1 MAMGPAEI
9 VASLKELCEA
19 RGPRLTTMDIVAW
32 IDRHGGYESNAEL
45 VAFAKKMKARQYARM
60 LAYEDEE
67 SGLRI
72 KRLWSVR
79 DPETRPAFVRRPAR
93 HARGPPPEADRPV
106 RQVHG
111 AAARPPQGDGRLLRR
126 PGVLRLLH
134 DRGPD
139 RARGRLE
146 ARGRPERHRRSLEP
160 GGRRAGAGLRTEANF
175 RGQMYVGWHD
185 RRFRVGR
192 FEPDEPWS
200 ARTSSEWPLECVGS
214 GISFGPEAGLPA
226 PASPTRP

>member
-67 SGLRI
+67 TGLKI

-79 DPETRPAFVRRPAR
+79 DPVTGRRSYADLLDMPEDRRRKLIDQYAKFMEQQRAIRKAMADFFAGQQFFEFYTVEEPTPEGDVDWGREIAANGNGKGKSVAEPAR
-93 HARGPPPEADRPV
+93 RK
-106 RQVHG
+106 
-111 AAARPPQGDGRLLRR
+111 GR
-126 PGVLRLLH
+126 
-134 DRGPD
+134 
-139 RARGRLE
+139 
-146 ARGRPERHRRSLEP
+146 
-160 GGRRAGAGLRTEANF
+160 
-175 RGQMYVGWHD
+175 
-185 RRFRVGR
+185 
-192 FEPDEPWS
+192 
-200 ARTSSEWPLECVGS
+200 
-214 GISFGPEAGLPA
+214 
-226 PASPTRP
+226 AS

>member
-67 SGLRI
+67 TGLRI

-79 DPETRPAFVRRPAR
+79 DPESGRRSYADLLDLPEDRRRRLIDQYAKFMEQQRAIRKAMADFFAGQQFFDFYTVEEPTHEDDVDWGREIAANGNGHGKSAVEPAR
-93 HARGPPPEADRPV
+93 RKGRG
-106 RQVHG
+106 
-111 AAARPPQGDGRLLRR
+111 
-126 PGVLRLLH
+126 
-134 DRGPD
+134 
-139 RARGRLE
+139 
-146 ARGRPERHRRSLEP
+146 S
-160 GGRRAGAGLRTEANF
+160 
-175 RGQMYVGWHD
+175 
-185 RRFRVGR
+185 
-192 FEPDEPWS
+192 
-200 ARTSSEWPLECVGS
+200 
-214 GISFGPEAGLPA
+214 
-226 PASPTRP
+226 